1 MIRGRGEAEGNLTAV
16 TTYRLVFRS
25 IIFKSAANFFSNNAM
40 SSVGIRTVL
49 ASITLFTI
57 GSCMIYFGQ
66 VDLRFGTESNSRD
79 RGLSM
84 IIVGSLAFLPGS
96 YAVIALFGAW
106 RRWPGYSFETIPS
119 YDD

>member
-1 MIRGRGEAEGNLTAV
+1 MPGG
-16 TTYRLVFRS
+16 
-25 IIFKSAANFFSNNAM
+25 
-40 SSVGIRTVL
+40 VGIRTVL

-57 GSCMIYFGQ
+57 GSFMIYYGQ

-106 RRWPGYSFETIPS
+106 RRWPGYSFESIPS

>member
-1 MIRGRGEAEGNLTAV
+1 MRGGRGRTLNCRY
-16 TTYRLVFRS
+16 TYLLVLRS
-25 IIFKSAANFFSNNAM
+25 ITLLKKRGKTEKKGM
-40 SSVGIRTVL
+40 PGGVGIRTVL
-49 ASITLFTI
+49 ASITLFII
-57 GSCMIYFGQ
+57 GSFMIYYGQ

-106 RRWPGYSFETIPS
+106 RRWPGYSFESIPS